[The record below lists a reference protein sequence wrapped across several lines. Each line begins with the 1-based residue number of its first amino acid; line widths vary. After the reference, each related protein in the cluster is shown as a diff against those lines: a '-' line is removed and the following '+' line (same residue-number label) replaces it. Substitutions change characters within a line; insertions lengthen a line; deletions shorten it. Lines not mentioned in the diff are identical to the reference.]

1 MASKKSQKLSP
12 EALQRVARMF
22 TLFSEPM
29 RLALLQ
35 ELKDGAQSVN
45 ALVAALGVSQAH
57 VSRQLGI
64 LSDGGLLAREK
75 RGAQVFYSIADPV
88 VFVLCE
94 QVCEKIAR
102 DAKASAAMLR

>member
-1 MASKKSQKLSP
+1 MTSKNSRKLSS

-29 RLALLQ
+29 RLSLLQ
-35 ELKDGAQSVN
+35 ELKDGPQSVN

-75 RGAQVFYSIADPV
+75 RGAQVFYSIADLI
-88 VFVLCE
+88 VFELCE

-102 DAKASAAMLR
+102 DAKASAAVMK

>member
-1 MASKKSQKLSP
+1 MASKRSQKLSP

-45 ALVAALGVSQAH
+45 ALVEMLGVSQAH
-57 VSRQLGI
+57 VSRQLSI
-64 LSDGGLLAREK
+64 LCDGGLLTREK
-75 RGAQVFYSIADPV
+75 RGAQVFYSIADPI
-88 VFVLCE
+88 VFDLCE
-94 QVCEKIAR
+94 QVCGKIAR
-102 DAKASAAMLR
+102 DAKANAAVLG